1 MSTLPSTENRK
12 RSPSVY
18 LVMLILATIFLL
30 IAVVAMIMEMN
41 RWADDYW
48 RTKQHMPTVQVV
60 EQPSQRYA

>member
-1 MSTLPSTENRK
+1 
-12 RSPSVY
+12 
-18 LVMLILATIFLL
+18 MLILATIFLL
-30 IAVVAMIMEMN
+30 IAVVAMVMEMN